1 MCPVSNPVSNLIDP
15 SVSTLGCTESEL
27 FNDVLTISLEPLLAL
42 LFQAYGNNNINS
54 KLNKNIK
61 SRKRGYRVQSF
72 GTGSCVKL
80 PGATLDKP
88 NIYSFDTP
96 YQDQFVDLK
105 VRFN

>member
-1 MCPVSNPVSNLIDP
+1 MFNLYQLESAPFNLFNLQEIQ
-15 SVSTLGCTESEL
+15 SEL
-27 FNDVLTISLEPLLAL
+27 LSTSLAL
-42 LFQAYGNNNINS
+42 S
-54 KLNKNIK
+54 KFNENDN

-80 PGATLDKP
+80 PGVTVDKP

-105 VRFN
+105 VCILVPK